1 MSKRKLTAD
10 ESVADVLQFVEDGD
24 DVDDGDAAD
33 DLNEIYDDD
42 INNDVRHDKS
52 DDDNSFDSDDGD
64 PEDYNQRSPRKILI
78 YKRLV
83 NFMDKSLDDNCYNPH
98 DLAVVE
104 DTQNE
109 MVLTGF
115 LGPKK
120 NPKTENISW
129 TKKTPQNA
137 SHQRA
142 CDISPRSP
150 KPSTLLLL
158 TSGIHTIADAFH
170 ALFPDE
176 MVQLIISNTNAKI
189 QHIKDNLP
197 WYYNRSDENPFIRHL
212 DERELYT
219 YIGLHYARSILGQS
233 MQSYKMLFS
242 ETSGHPVFSA
252 TMSKH
257 RFYFLYTVL
266 SFDDSEKRCGLS
278 RSHRFAVAHELTF
291 IFNDRIRVYWY
302 PVSILQ
308 LMKHCMPCAIIST
321 SGSTIPINLQSTGY
335 YTSL

>member
-1 MSKRKLTAD
+1 
-10 ESVADVLQFVEDGD
+10 
-24 DVDDGDAAD
+24 
-33 DLNEIYDDD
+33 
-42 INNDVRHDKS
+42 
-52 DDDNSFDSDDGD
+52 
-64 PEDYNQRSPRKILI
+64 
-78 YKRLV
+78 
-83 NFMDKSLDDNCYNPH
+83 
-98 DLAVVE
+98 
-104 DTQNE
+104 
-109 MVLTGF
+109 
-115 LGPKK
+115 
-120 NPKTENISW
+120 
-129 TKKTPQNA
+129 
-137 SHQRA
+137 
-142 CDISPRSP
+142 
-150 KPSTLLLL
+150 
-158 TSGIHTIADAFH
+158 
-170 ALFPDE
+170 